1 VHIYGYCICCV
12 NIVIWTRYYEKSI
25 QQGVNQGDLPLHW
38 REHLSDRQR
47 TMLRWLKYTT
57 IPVAFIM
64 CVGPLFSPLAALPLA
79 QEVRR
84 SIYLTFVADFFSKY
98 QWSHFCDAF
107 EGEVILTGAVDTSHI
122 STASFYYS
130 TDGQQSKRA
139 FHYNYTLTTGSQN
152 WQTLSL
158 NGTSLFPATQP
169 DIVHI
174 SYNMTGNSDNFFE
187 AGCMHNVIHPST
199 AKSAMC
205 GRGQYNTTPYLS
217 FAITELAGG
226 GFTQLRAV
234 DKEWRFPDDAPSV
247 VVRFEGLD
255 GKLGDIAIQSAV
267 TQRNHCNTL
276 KVCLPSRNLTLA
288 NLVPLG
294 VILEAQET
302 FSRYCTRPRI
312 YSM

>member
-1 VHIYGYCICCV
+1 MRLSLLHSSCV
-12 NIVIWTRYYEKSI
+12 W
-25 QQGVNQGDLPLHW
+25 GH
-38 REHLSDRQR
+38 
-47 TMLRWLKYTT
+47 
-57 IPVAFIM
+57 
-64 CVGPLFSPLAALPLA
+64 FSPRWQLCLLHKKYAVP
-79 QEVRR
+79 
-84 SIYLTFVADFFSKY
+84 SYISSSWLTPSPKY

-107 EGEVILTGAVDTSHI
+107 EGEVILTGAVDPSHI

-130 TDGQQSKRA
+130 TDGQRSKRA
-139 FHYNYTLTTGSQN
+139 FHYNYTLTANHTSAQN

-158 NGTSLFPATQP
+158 NGTSLFPETQF

-174 SYNMTGNSDNFFE
+174 SYNMTGNSNNYFE
-187 AGCMHNVIHPST
+187 AGCMRNISHPSA
-199 AKSAMC
+199 AKPAMC

-247 VVRFEGLD
+247 VVSFEGSD

-276 KVCLPSRNLTLA
+276 KLCLPSRNPTLA

-302 FSRYCTRPRI
+302 FSQYCTRPRI